1 MTAITFDTLKYV
13 KTLKAAG
20 FDEQQAEALAVTQ
33 ADVLAKN
40 LDDLATKADIKE
52 LEGATKAN
60 IKELEG
66 KMREFEARVMGE
78 IRLNRWMLALI
89 IIVTVLPALKSLIW

>member
-20 FDEQQAEALAVTQ
+20 FDEQQAEALAATQ

-40 LDDLATKADIKE
+40 LDDLATKADIR
-52 LEGATKAN
+52 
-60 IKELEG
+60 ELEG

-89 IIVTVLPALKSLIW
+89 IIVTVLPALKSLIG

>member
-13 KTLKAAG
+13 KPLKAAG
-20 FDEQQAEALAVTQ
+20 FDEQQAEALAAVQ
-33 ADVLAKN
+33 ADVLDKN
-40 LDDLATKADIKE
+40 LDDLATKGD
-52 LEGATKAN
+52 

-89 IIVTVLPALKSLIW
+89 IVVTVLPALKTLIG

>member
-20 FDEQQAEALAVTQ
+20 FGEQQAEALAATQ